1 MNLAHG
7 YISQTLQTH
16 DEQLAVR
23 INEQRRIAAERRADE
38 GEHADAG
45 RRQGLGHRFTEWRQA
60 RAGRRIHGLP
70 VAH

>member
-1 MNLAHG
+1 MNLATG

-23 INEQRRIAAERRADE
+23 INEQRRIAAERRADA
-38 GEHADAG
+38 GELAEAG
-45 RRQGLGHRFTEWRQA
+45 HRQGLGHRFSEWRHA